1 MTNAKQAL
9 SKKTNGKP
17 APQDN
22 VRNLLMSMKG
32 EIKNALPQY
41 LPTEKFIRT
50 SLTAI
55 NSNPK
60 LLACSPQSLIA
71 AVMNS
76 AQLGLE
82 FNTPL
87 GEAYLIPYENKKTGI
102 TTVNFQ
108 IGYQGLLKLA
118 HNTGQ
123 FKRITA
129 KEVHDNDEFSIDYGT
144 GEIVHKP
151 VIRGESGE
159 VIGYYAV
166 YETKEGGRDSFY
178 MSKENAENYGRT
190 FSKSYSSGPW
200 TSNFD
205 AMAKKS
211 CLIQVLKY
219 APKAIDKPELGQ
231 AIAFD
236 NQVFKASVF
245 DKETGGITYD
255 IDYEVV
261 SEKEEAKDPKT
272 LQVSDD
278 DSKSKKVDKDTG
290 EILEDDFFSDDFVP
304 VSENE

>member
-9 SKKTNGKP
+9 SKKTNSKP

-32 EIKNALPQY
+32 EINNALPQY
-41 LPTEKFIRT
+41 LPADKFVRT

-60 LLACSPQSLIA
+60 LLQCSPQSLLA

-87 GEAYLIPYENKKTGI
+87 GEAYLIPYGNQ
-102 TTVNFQ
+102 VQFQ
-108 IGYQGLLKLA
+108 IGYMGLLKLA

-129 KEVHDNDEFSIDYGT
+129 KEVHENDDFDIDYGS
-144 GEIVHKP
+144 GEIKHKP
-151 VIRGESGE
+151 VLIGESGD

-166 YETKEGGRDSFY
+166 YETKEGGSDSFY
-178 MSKENAENYGRT
+178 MSKEDAEAYGRK
-190 FSKSYSSGPW
+190 FSKSYNSGPW
-200 TSNFD
+200 KTNFD

-211 CLIQVLKY
+211 CIIQVLKY

-231 AIAFD
+231 AMAYD
-236 NQVFKASVF
+236 NQVFKSANT
-245 DKETGGITYD
+245 DAETGGITYD
-255 IDYEVV
+255 VDYEVV
-261 SEKEEAKDPKT
+261 DDESEQNQDP
-272 LQVSDD
+272 
-278 DSKSKKVDKDTG
+278 KVDKETG
-290 EILEDDFFSDDFVP
+290 EVIEDDFFEDDFEP
-304 VSENE
+304 VKDDK

>member
-9 SKKTNGKP
+9 SKKTNSKP

-32 EIKNALPQY
+32 EINNALPQY
-41 LPTEKFIRT
+41 LPADKFVRT

-60 LLACSPQSLIA
+60 LLQCSPQSLLA

-87 GEAYLIPYENKKTGI
+87 GEAYLIPYGNQ
-102 TTVNFQ
+102 VQFQ

-123 FKRITA
+123 FRRITA
-129 KEVHDNDEFSIDYGT
+129 KEVHENDDFDIDYGT
-144 GEIVHKP
+144 GEIKHKP
-151 VIRGESGE
+151 VLIGESGD

-178 MSKENAENYGRT
+178 MSKEDAEAYGRR
-190 FSKSYSSGPW
+190 FSKSYNSGPW
-200 TSNFD
+200 KTNFD

-211 CLIQVLKY
+211 CIIQVLKY

-231 AIAFD
+231 AMAYD
-236 NQVFKASVF
+236 NQVFKSSNTDA
-245 DKETGGITYD
+245 ETGGITYD

-261 SEKEEAKDPKT
+261 DDEPEQKQDP
-272 LQVSDD
+272 
-278 DSKSKKVDKDTG
+278 KVDKETG
-290 EILEDDFFSDDFVP
+290 EVLEDDFFGENFEP
-304 VSENE
+304 VKDEK

>member
-9 SKKTNGKP
+9 SKKANSKP

-32 EIKNALPQY
+32 EINNALPKY
-41 LPTEKFIRT
+41 LPADKFVRT

-60 LLACSPQSLIA
+60 LLECSPQSLLA

-87 GEAYLIPYENKKTGI
+87 GEAYLIPYGNQ
-102 TTVNFQ
+102 VQFQ
-108 IGYQGLLKLA
+108 IGYMGLLKLA

-129 KEVHDNDEFSIDYGT
+129 KEVHENDDFDIDYGT
-144 GEIVHKP
+144 GEIKHKP
-151 VIRGESGE
+151 VIVGESGD

-178 MSKENAENYGRT
+178 MSKEDAEAYGKK
-190 FSKSYSSGPW
+190 FSKSYYKKDGPW
-200 TSNFD
+200 QQNPE

-211 CLIQVLKY
+211 CIIQVLKY

-231 AIAFD
+231 AMAFD
-236 NQVFKASVF
+236 NQVFKSSKK
-245 DKETGGITYD
+245 DEITGETSFD
-255 IDYEVV
+255 IDYEVI
-261 SEKEEAKDPKT
+261 EDEPKEAPKN
-272 LQVSDD
+272 
-278 DSKSKKVDKDTG
+278 VDIKTG
-290 EILEDDFFSDDFVP
+290 EILKDDFFEDDFVP
-304 VSENE
+304 VTDNE